1 MRHRQRINCGHN
13 KRESLLYGSALF
25 EDLRFITAEW
35 EAGIGGAFCEAVNVA
50 VTILGLSG
58 ILALAVMAAGGSFAI
73 EQTLYYIAKPIA
85 FISVYF
91 AHYAL
96 KDEDSHISYKTHPVI
111 CILSMRPPLCR
122 CQAPDDS
129 DAAEGKAS
137 YGAAIAEKGA
147 DT

>member
-1 MRHRQRINCGHN
+1 M
-13 KRESLLYGSALF
+13 F
-25 EDLRFITAEW
+25 VDLRFITAEW
-35 EAGIGGAFCEAVNVA
+35 EAGLGSAFCVAVNVA
-50 VTILGLSG
+50 ATILGLSG
-58 ILALAVMAAGGSFAI
+58 ILALAVMAAGGDSAI

-96 KDEDSHISYKTHPVI
+96 KDEDSHISYKTHAVI
-111 CILSMRPPLCR
+111 GILSMRPPPCI
-122 CQAPDDS
+122 CQTPDGT

-137 YGAAIAEKGA
+137 YGAAIAVKGA